1 MQMAMQAGS
10 LSGHQQS
17 VMATLLPHTMVN
29 NVKSDELPTSYQVF
43 VQVFDLY

>member
-1 MQMAMQAGS
+1 MAMQASS

-29 NVKSDELPTSYQVF
+29 NVKPDEQPTSYQVF
-43 VQVFDLY
+43 MQGLYYRDF